1 MPLAPRGAMHTRR
14 LRGGAMRRGARPWHD
29 FRCGLAVVFI
39 AAGCTSSP
47 STTTFGVRIVDGG
60 FDGGFVDTCSSP
72 TLVLVAPLQNGIG
85 GTGDLHAIAGNSPG
99 RLFFSWSSTP
109 GSRVKPVSATDA
121 KYVCVAPGRQT
132 LTLTATDDRGCEQF
146 FNVTVL
152 CVE

>member
-1 MPLAPRGAMHTRR
+1 MPLAPRGATDARR
-14 LRGGAMRRGARPWHD
+14 LREGVARRSAEAWRQASGA
-29 FRCGLAVVFI
+29 FAVVFF
-39 AAGCTSSP
+39 ACGCTSSP
-47 STTTFGVRIVDGG
+47 SATTFGVRIVDGG

-85 GTGDLHAIAGNSPG
+85 GTGDLHAVAGNSPG

-109 GSRVKPVSATDA
+109 GSRIKPIDATDA

>member
-1 MPLAPRGAMHTRR
+1 MPLAPRGAKDTRR
-14 LRGGAMRRGARPWHD
+14 LREGVARRGPPAWRESS
-29 FRCGLAVVFI
+29 GAIAVVFI
-39 AAGCTSSP
+39 VLGCTSSP

-85 GTGDLHAIAGNSPG
+85 GTGDLHAVAGNSPG
-99 RLFFSWSSTP
+99 RLFFSWTSTP

-132 LTLTATDDRGCEQF
+132 VTLTASDGHGCEQF
-146 FNVTVL
+146 FDVTVL
-152 CVE
+152 CVK